1 MSKLTEIDKRIKRD
15 TKTLEEVE
23 NDSSYTDEQSQFHRD
38 RLGDLNTE
46 KQARLEILSQNRKG
60 LQIQAAR
67 IKQTLENV
75 RDKNMPY
82 PERIPFLIREQI
94 VTIILTLS
102 GLLTGIA
109 TIVLSAIGAFGE
121 AVGQEAFY

>member
-23 NDSSYTDEQSQFHRD
+23 NDSSYTDEQRQFQRD

-46 KQARLEILSQNRKG
+46 KQARLELLSQNRKD

-109 TIVLSAIGAFGE
+109 TIALSAIGAFGE

>member
-23 NDSSYTDEQSQFHRD
+23 NDSSYTDEQRQFQRD

-46 KQARLEILSQNRKG
+46 KQARLELLSQNRKD

>member
-1 MSKLTEIDKRIKRD
+1 M
-15 TKTLEEVE
+15 
-23 NDSSYTDEQSQFHRD
+23 
-38 RLGDLNTE
+38 
-46 KQARLEILSQNRKG
+46 SQNRKD

-109 TIVLSAIGAFGE
+109 TIVLSAIGAFGG